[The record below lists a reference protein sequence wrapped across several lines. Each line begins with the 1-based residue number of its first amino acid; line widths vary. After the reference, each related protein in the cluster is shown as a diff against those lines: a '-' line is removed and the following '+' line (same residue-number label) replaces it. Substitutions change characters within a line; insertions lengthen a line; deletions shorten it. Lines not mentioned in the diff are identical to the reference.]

1 MHTQNYK
8 GMQWS
13 YSVFDFR
20 YQTLISFQSRGRPV
34 SLLNGAWEC
43 LIFFFKDITTD
54 TIPISQPVNMTLK
67 GTTSAYCVSFNL
79 IYLIIS
85 TIILSEYI
93 RYTCITYIKQYRQ

>member
-20 YQTLISFQSRGRPV
+20 YQTLISLMGRG
-34 SLLNGAWEC
+34 SALFC
-43 LIFFFKDITTD
+43 FKDITTD